1 MEGPLKNIVYL
12 TRYLRQHCLDVGKK
26 AYMISYIRLEHGT
39 GTGFGAVSNTGSA
52 DCLKEQFRNLGVRL
66 GAKFDRLDQ
75 IYFKTKKGLKIK
87 QSNRTEH
94 NLRVEHSLELA
105 KDLFPMYE
113 REFIINGTSDT
124 DPMTVMFWLIKHHVA
139 VAIHPSEQKTGD
151 AGKKYKKNNFKYP
164 FSKYSGPVFYKGIDI
179 SNYTYKKIQD
189 INLSEHSNIQCNFT
203 KVEKDAEKLFNN
215 LGKVKPIKQGH
226 KLAPLS
232 IANKFYNNEIS
243 LLNEWYIYKKNKLFN
258 GSKWSKS
265 PKAKQLLSVLK

>member
-1 MEGPLKNIVYL
+1 
-12 TRYLRQHCLDVGKK
+12 
-26 AYMISYIRLEHGT
+26 MISYIRLEHGT

-151 AGKKYKKNNFKYP
+151 AGKEYKKNNFKYP

-179 SNYTYKKIQD
+179 SNYTYKKIQH
-189 INLSEHSNIQCNFT
+189 INLSEHSKIECDFS
-203 KVEKDAEKLFNN
+203 KVEKTAEKLLNN

-226 KLAPLS
+226 KPAPLS
-232 IANKFYNNEIS
+232 IANKFYDNEIS
-243 LLNEWYIYKKNKLFN
+243 LLNEWYIYKKNKLYD
-258 GSKWSKS
+258 GSKWSNT
-265 PKAKQLLSVLK
+265 PKAKQLRLILK